1 MHSVD
6 RYLGL
11 ILGPMFSG
19 KTTRLI
25 QIYKTHTYIKKNVCV
40 INYVEDTRYS
50 DTKLSTHDN
59 MMIPC
64 NFVGDLY
71 DEWMNPNATYYSAL
85 HEADTIL
92 INEGQFFQRLKDVVV
107 DMVDVHHKEVYVCG
121 LDGDFERRPFGEI
134 LQLIP
139 YCDSV
144 EKLASLCAKCCDG
157 TRAIFSY
164 RTTTESEQKVI
175 GSANYIPLCRKC
187 YLPPL

>member
-1 MHSVD
+1 MD

-40 INYVEDTRYS
+40 VNYAADTRYS
-50 DTKLSTHDN
+50 DTKLSTHDQI
-59 MMIPC
+59 MIPC
-64 NFVGDLY
+64 HFIDDLY
-71 DEWMNPNATYYSAL
+71 EQWNNPAAAYYAAL

-92 INEGQFFQRLKDVVV
+92 VNEGQFFRRLKDIVL
-107 DMVDVHHKEVYVCG
+107 DMVEQHNKEVYVCG
-121 LDGDFERRPFGEI
+121 LDGDFERKPFGEI

-144 EKLASLCAKCCDG
+144 EKLASLCAQCCDG
-157 TRAIFSY
+157 THAVFSH
-164 RTTTESEQKVI
+164 RITAESEQTVI
-175 GSANYIPLCRKC
+175 GASNYIPLCRTC
-187 YLPPL
+187 YLNSKISA